1 MTLIDYLTRSMFNIM
16 EKIEIAV
23 TIMATLIFLS
33 SRVAR
38 KYASY
43 GGIITKFD
51 QQNSRIVLNLLGL
64 TFY

>member
-1 MTLIDYLTRSMFNIM
+1 MFNIM